1 MADPSTE
8 KTPRRRNATVSVA
21 EALGGVIDPV
31 LRKRGFASRDL
42 VAHWQ
47 VIAPAPYG
55 ALSVPDKLVWPRNAE
70 GAGATL
76 WLRAAPG
83 HGLALTHEADRIA
96 QTVNRYFGY
105 VLVRSVRL
113 SPDPFTPG
121 SAALGENHDKP
132 SDRTQTTVDDTI
144 AHVKDDGLREALRT
158 LGHALL
164 GRSEGKGP

>member
-1 MADPSTE
+1 MAKPSSE
-8 KTPRRRNATVSVA
+8 KPPKRRNATVSVA
-21 EALGGVIDPV
+21 EALGRVIDPA

-47 VIAPAPYG
+47 AIAPAPYG
-55 ALSVPDKLVWPRNAE
+55 ALSVPDRLVWPRNAE

-83 HGLALTHEADRIA
+83 HALALTHEAGRIA
-96 QTVNRYFGY
+96 QSVNRYFGY
-105 VLVRSVRL
+105 VLVGSVRV

-121 SAALGENHDKP
+121 SAALGENRDKP
-132 SDRTQTTVDDTI
+132 SERTRTTVSDTI
-144 AHVKDDGLREALRT
+144 AHVEDDGLREALRT

-164 GRSEGKGP
+164 GRSDGNGR